1 MNIINLTPHAIV
13 LRTGDGDITIAPSGT
28 VARVTST
35 PGATHEVAGIP
46 CPVVDPPTFGE
57 VTGIPDAAPGTVYIV
72 SGMVLSAT
80 SRADVFGPGTGPTDG
95 AIRDDAGRIVAVTRL
110 IAARP
115 VAPRGV
121 LVGNV

>member
-1 MNIINLTPHAIV
+1 MNLINLTPHAIV
-13 LRTGDGDITIAPSGT
+13 LRTSGGDIAIAPSGT

-35 PGATHEVAGIP
+35 PGAVHEVAGIP

-57 VTGIPDAAPGTVYIV
+57 VTGIPGAIGGTIYIV
-72 SGMVLSAT
+72 SGMVLAAC

-95 AIRDDAGRIVAVTRL
+95 AIRDEGGRIVAVTRL

-115 VAPRGV
+115 VAPRGT
-121 LVGNV
+121 LVGNI